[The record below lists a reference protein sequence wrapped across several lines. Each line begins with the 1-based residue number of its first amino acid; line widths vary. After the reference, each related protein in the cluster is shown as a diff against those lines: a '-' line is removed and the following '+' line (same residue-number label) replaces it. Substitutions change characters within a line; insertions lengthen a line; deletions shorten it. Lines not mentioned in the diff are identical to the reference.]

1 MNKEL
6 FAKNI
11 NISALRSISI
21 LKTLIRG
28 GMIMDIT
35 LDVARTSINL
45 SEFKVQQAIDIS
57 MLKKTME
64 TQEMQAENLI
74 KDLPESLQLTGSI
87 IDVKA

>member
-1 MNKEL
+1 
-6 FAKNI
+6 
-11 NISALRSISI
+11 
-21 LKTLIRG
+21 
-28 GMIMDIT
+28 MIMDIT